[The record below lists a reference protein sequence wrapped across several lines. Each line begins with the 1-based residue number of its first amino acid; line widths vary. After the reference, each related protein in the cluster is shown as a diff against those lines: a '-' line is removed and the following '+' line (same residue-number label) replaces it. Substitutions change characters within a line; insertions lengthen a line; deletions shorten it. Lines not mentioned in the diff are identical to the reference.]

1 MNNDPLSI
9 LYLCADSGIP
19 FRGTKGGSIHMREI
33 VSCFALKNCDV
44 TVIAR
49 EASDDLAENAGYSAH
64 NLPAAKAESIK
75 PFLSDL
81 FGEDRLKSEFE
92 DFLSNPEIENLL
104 EKVYSQNRFDIVYE
118 RYSLFSTAG
127 LRFCRKYKIPH
138 ILEVNAP
145 LVSEATNYRRLAL
158 SRIAQAV
165 EEYLFANTDHII
177 AVSSELKEYIMDNHS
192 HARVTVVPN
201 GVRVDHFSSSRYK
214 SDLMGNDKF
223 TIGFLGSLK
232 PWHGVE
238 NLIDSFAAMTENRD
252 DCNLLIIG
260 DDRKTDGRLEK
271 RCRDLKI
278 EGKVKFTGA
287 VEYDKIPELLQQAD
301 VLAAPYPRMDNFY
314 FSSLKIFEYMAA
326 GKAIVASNIGQISS
340 VLTHEKTA
348 LLVHPGDTI
357 SLRKALEK
365 LKDNP
370 DLRRRLGERAQ
381 IEARTRHTWSQ
392 RADKILDV
400 IRKLKT
406 GD

>member
-1 MNNDPLSI
+1 
-9 LYLCADSGIP
+9 
-19 FRGTKGGSIHMREI
+19 MREI
-33 VSCFALKNCDV
+33 VSCFALKNCNV

-49 EASDDLAENAGYSAH
+49 EASDDLPENAGYSAY
-64 NLPAAKAESIK
+64 NLPSAKVENIHSL
-75 PFLSDL
+75 LSDL
-81 FGEDRLKSEFE
+81 FVEDRLKSEFE
-92 DFLSNPEIENLL
+92 DFLRNPEVENLL
-104 EKVYSQNRFDIVYE
+104 EKVYTQNRFDVVYE
-118 RYSLFSTAG
+118 RYSLFGTAG
-127 LRFCRKYKIPH
+127 LRFCRKHEVPH
-138 ILEVNAP
+138 VLEVNAP
-145 LVSEATNYRRLAL
+145 LVSEAANYRRLAL

-165 EEYLFANTDHII
+165 EEYLFDNTDYII
-177 AVSSELKEYIMDNHS
+177 AVSSELKEYITNDHPDKQ
-192 HARVTVVPN
+192 VTVVPN
-201 GVRVDHFSSSRYK
+201 GVRVNHFSSSRNK
-214 SDLMGNDKF
+214 MDSMENDKF
-223 TIGFLGSLK
+223 TVGFLGSLR

-238 NLIDSFAAMTENRD
+238 NLIDSFAAMAENHD

-260 DDRKTDGRLEK
+260 DNRKTDGRLEK

-278 EGKVKFTGA
+278 EGKVTFTGA
-287 VEYDKIPELLQQAD
+287 VEYDRVPEMLQQAD
-301 VLAAPYPRMDNFY
+301 VLVAPYPGIENFY

-365 LKDNP
+365 LRDDP

-392 RADKILDV
+392 RADKILDI